1 MVHASGLLQALA
13 GLFETLW
20 TLGVPVSTTTP
31 ATQLSHGD
39 RKIITLMAAGLTD
52 EAIAR
57 RLNLSRRTVVRR
69 IAVLLDRLGAT
80 TRFQAGVQA
89 ANRGWL

>member
-1 MVHASGLLQALA
+1 MR
-13 GLFETLW
+13 
-20 TLGVPVSTTTP
+20 
-31 ATQLSHGD
+31 LSD
-39 RKIITLMAAGLTD
+39 RDRTIITLMAAGLTD

-57 RLNLSRRTVVRR
+57 RLRLSRRTVVRR
-69 IAVLLDRLGAT
+69 ITALLDRLGAT